1 MQLSEG
7 LLLVGYIPLERGV
20 IGVNYTREVHGH
32 IKAKG
37 PCISL
42 NKNPKAQVSHT
53 SIKQHLCKCYC
64 KSCNRAAVMDD
75 TR

>member
-20 IGVNYTREVHGH
+20 IGFDMAVHFPGVIYT
-32 IKAKG
+32 KG
-37 PCISL
+37 PCASL

>member
-7 LLLVGYIPLERGV
+7 LLLVGYIPLKRGV
-20 IGVNYTREVHGH
+20 IGVNYTREVHSH

-37 PCISL
+37 PCVSL

-53 SIKQHLCKCYC
+53 KMLF
-64 KSCNRAAVMDD
+64 NRSAIARAVTMLQ
-75 TR
+75 

>member
-20 IGVNYTREVHGH
+20 IGVNYTREVHSH

-37 PCISL
+37 PCVSL

-53 SIKQHLCKCYC
+53 KMLFNRSKCYC